1 MKEPKLNFFITKC
14 HDCHMLMMS
23 LLPVAIRNVL
33 HMKVR
38 ETVMSLCIFFNA
50 IEQNVID
57 DELLPFSRQTV
68 IGDTLSDGGL
78 LPSDIF

>member
-1 MKEPKLNFFITKC
+1 MKELKLNFTMTKS

-23 LLPVAIRNVL
+23 LLPIAIKNVL
-33 HMKVR
+33 PVKVC

-50 IEQNVID
+50 IEQKVID

-68 IGDTLSDGGL
+68 TGDTLSDAGSL
-78 LPSDIF
+78 